1 MVAREGSPRFVA
13 IAILSLFPA
22 FAIAAESHLPAQ
34 LPESGSGPAPKITP
48 EKPSE
53 SGVPA
58 IPPSHMDPGI
68 VHTPEKRGDSRGYV
82 KPPNLDPSI
91 SKNPDVATSP
101 SESINSRWSETSRE
115 PRCPVIRGQLPSK
128 AYHCCP
134 TEKKR
139 LESGHDRQCV

>member
-1 MVAREGSPRFVA
+1 MLWSKYRYGRVPLSLSSRWWPGKAPRFVA

-68 VHTPEKRGDSRGYV
+68 VHTPEKRGDPRGSV

-91 SKNPDVATSP
+91 SKNPDVAPSP
-101 SESINSRWSETSRE
+101 RESINPPDGAR
-115 PRCPVIRGQLPSK
+115 PQGNPGAQ
-128 AYHCCP
+128 
-134 TEKKR
+134 
-139 LESGHDRQCV
+139 